1 MTADTLNTPM
11 VIPNPINNYQK
22 KINRG
27 LDLFFNSL
35 KKKYHNLDYTRILI
49 KSMEDFSKRGG
60 KRLRP
65 ILMIQGYNLFKAEN
79 HEIIKISISIELIH
93 NFLLVHDDV
102 MDRDILRRGGLTINK
117 LYSNYFKS
125 SVNTGSDTHL
135 GNATAITIGNIFCSL
150 GNAVIGNSSFPEKNK
165 CKALN
170 AISEIITNVGIG
182 QCYDIMYSRKEDLT
196 EKEILIMY
204 NLKTAVYS
212 FSGPLV
218 LGATLAGASK
228 TSIKKIESFSKPLG
242 LAFQIKDDLLD
253 LYGTESMLGKPVGS
267 DFREAKKTLLL
278 TTMLKLAT
286 PKERKEILIFLGN
299 KKLNKRDINRLKKI
313 GVEGGA
319 FDYCN
324 SLSDRLINKATVI
337 LRKSSYNKKGIEIL
351 LQIADYIQKRE
362 L

>member
-1 MTADTLNTPM
+1 MLTL
-11 VIPNPINNYQK
+11 NPINIYQK
-22 KINRG
+22 KVNRE
-27 LDLFFNSL
+27 LDIFFNSL
-35 KKKYHNLDYTRILI
+35 KKKYHHLDNTRLFI

-65 ILMIQGYNLFKAEN
+65 ILMIQGYNLFKPEN
-79 HEIIKISISIELIH
+79 HEIIKTSISIEMIH

-102 MDRDILRRGGLTINK
+102 MDRDALRRGGLTINK

-125 SVNTGSDTHL
+125 RSNNGSSRHL
-135 GNATAITIGNIFCSL
+135 GNATAITIGNIFFSL
-150 GNAVIGNSSFPEKNK
+150 GNAIIGNSSFPEKNK
-165 CKALN
+165 CNALN
-170 AISEIITNVGIG
+170 VISEIITHVGMG
-182 QCYDIMYSRKEDLT
+182 QCCDIMYSRKDDLT

-212 FSGPLV
+212 FSGPLI

-228 TSIKKIESFSKPLG
+228 TSIKRIESFSKPLG

-278 TTMLKLAT
+278 TTMLKRTT
-286 PKERKEILIFLGN
+286 PKERKEILISIGN
-299 KKLNKRDINRLKKI
+299 KKLNKRDINRLKEI
-313 GVEGGA
+313 GIESGA

-324 SLSDRLINKATVI
+324 SLSDRLINKAITI
-337 LRKSSYNKKGIEIL
+337 LRKSGYNKKGVDIL
-351 LQIADYIQKRE
+351 LLIADYIQKRE
-362 L
+362 V

>member
-1 MTADTLNTPM
+1 MATS
-11 VIPNPINNYQK
+11 NPITTYQK
-22 KINRG
+22 KINRE
-27 LDLFFNSL
+27 LDIFFNSL
-35 KKKYHNLDYTRILI
+35 KKKYYNLDYTRILI

-65 ILMIQGYNLFKAEN
+65 ILMIQGYNLFKSEN
-79 HEIIKISISIELIH
+79 REIIKASISIEMIH

-102 MDRDILRRGGLTINK
+102 MDRDSLRRGGLTINK
-117 LYSNYFKS
+117 LYSNYFKPS
-125 SVNTGSDTHL
+125 FDNESNIHL
-135 GNATAITIGNIFCSL
+135 GNATAITIGNIFFSL
-150 GNAVIGNSSFPEKNK
+150 GNAIIGNSSFPEKNK

-196 EKEILIMY
+196 EKELLIMY

-299 KKLNKRDINRLKKI
+299 KKLNKRNINRLKKI
-313 GVEGGA
+313 GVESGA

-324 SLSDRLINKATVI
+324 SLSDRLINEATVI
-337 LRKSSYNKKGIEIL
+337 LRKSSYNKKGVEIL

>member
-1 MTADTLNTPM
+1 MVTP
-11 VIPNPINNYQK
+11 NSINIYQK
-22 KINRG
+22 KINNE
-27 LDLFFNSL
+27 LDILFNSL
-35 KKKYHNLDYTRILI
+35 KKRYHSLDYTKILI
-49 KSMEDFSKRGG
+49 QSMADFSKRGG

-65 ILMIQGYNLFKAEN
+65 ILMIQGYNLFKPEN
-79 HEIIKISISIELIH
+79 HEIIKASISIEMIH

-102 MDRDILRRGGLTINK
+102 MDRDVLRRGGLTINK

-125 SVNTGSDTHL
+125 SSNHGLDTHL
-135 GNATAITIGNIFCSL
+135 GNATAITIGNIFFSL

-165 CKALN
+165 CNALN
-170 AISEIITNVGIG
+170 AISEIITHVGIG
-182 QCYDIMYSRKEDLT
+182 QCYDIMYSRKDDLT

-218 LGATLAGASK
+218 LGATLAGANQ
-228 TSIKKIESFSKPLG
+228 TSTKKIESFSKPLG

-286 PKERKEILIFLGN
+286 PKGRKEISTFLGN
-299 KKLNKRDINRLKKI
+299 KKLNKKDIKRLRKM
-313 GVEGGA
+313 GVESGA

-324 SLSDRLINKATVI
+324 SLSNRLINEATAI
-337 LRKSSYNKKGIEIL
+337 LKKSSYHKKGVNTL

>member
-1 MTADTLNTPM
+1 MTDNTLHTSM
-11 VIPNPINNYQK
+11 VIPNPITIYQK
-22 KINRG
+22 KVNRE

-35 KKKYHNLDYTRILI
+35 KKKFHNLDGTRIFI
-49 KSMEDFSKRGG
+49 TSMEDFSKRGG

-65 ILMIQGYNLFKAEN
+65 ILMIQGYNLFKPEN
-79 HEIIKISISIELIH
+79 HEIIKTSISIEMIH

-102 MDRDILRRGGLTINK
+102 MDRDVLRRGGLTINK

-125 SVNTGSDTHL
+125 RSNNGSDTHL
-135 GNATAITIGNIFCSL
+135 GNATAITIGNIFFSL
-150 GNAVIGNSSFPEKNK
+150 GNAIIGNSSFPEKNK
-165 CKALN
+165 CNALN
-170 AISEIITNVGIG
+170 AISEIITHVGIG
-182 QCYDIMYSRKEDLT
+182 QCYDIMYSRKDDLT

-212 FSGPLV
+212 FSGPLI
-218 LGATLAGASK
+218 LGATLSGTNK
-228 TSIKKIESFSKPLG
+228 TRIKQIESFSKPLG

-267 DFREAKKTLLL
+267 DFREGKKTLLL
-278 TTMLKLAT
+278 ITMLKLTT
-286 PKERKEILIFLGN
+286 PKERKEILISIGN
-299 KKLNKRDINRLKKI
+299 KKLNKRGINRLKEI
-313 GVEGGA
+313 GIESGA

-324 SLSDRLINKATVI
+324 SLSDRLINKATVV
-337 LRKSSYNKKGIEIL
+337 LRKSSYNKKGVDIL